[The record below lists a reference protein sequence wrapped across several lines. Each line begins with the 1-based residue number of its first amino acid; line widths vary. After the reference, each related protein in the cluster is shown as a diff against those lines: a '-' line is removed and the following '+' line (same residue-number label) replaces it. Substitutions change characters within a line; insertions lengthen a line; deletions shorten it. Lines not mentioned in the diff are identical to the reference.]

1 MENNHESS
9 LFEMEIDENGQ
20 QHLLTAAK
28 WANFISITGIIGC
41 AIFLLLVLAFGDDI
55 FQEISQSNVT
65 GAGGIIVFLMLIVL
79 GLMVLW
85 MYFLYKAAQNL
96 RKGVQEKNTNRIAE
110 GFQAMQSFF
119 IVSFIITILTIL
131 STFSKLIN

>member
-28 WANFISITGIIGC
+28 WANFISFTGFIVC

-85 MYFLYKAAQNL
+85 MYFLYNAAQNL
-96 RKGVQEKNTNRIAE
+96 RKGIQEKNTNRIVE
-110 GFQAMQSFF
+110 GFQAIQSFF

>member
-28 WANFISITGIIGC
+28 WANFISFTGFIVC

>member
-28 WANFISITGIIGC
+28 WANFISITGFIGC

>member
-28 WANFISITGIIGC
+28 WANFISFTGFIGC
-41 AIFLLLVLAFGDDI
+41 AVFLLLVLAFGDDI
-55 FQEISQSNVT
+55 FQEISKSNVT